1 MADEILYCLDLNLSM
16 DFRVRSRSPVTC
28 KMKLYVTTVNNSFQP
43 LPIFCHKELHLIG
56 HIRLDLIVKLIELD
70 HVFQKLIPE

>member
-43 LPIFCHKELHLIG
+43 LPIFCHKELHLRG